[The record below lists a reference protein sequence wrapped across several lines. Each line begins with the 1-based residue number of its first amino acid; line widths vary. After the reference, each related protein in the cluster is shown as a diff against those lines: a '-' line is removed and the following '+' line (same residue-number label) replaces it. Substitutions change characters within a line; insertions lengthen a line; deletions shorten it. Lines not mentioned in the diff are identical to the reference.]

1 MDLSLN
7 WKANDDTNLSKNRL
21 AQNLDQ
27 PEEEEPFYADGDQ
40 LGEIC
45 FQFVQNPYPNLR
57 NLYEISDILVESS
70 SSLIK
75 YLREIKFFQTF
86 GNFINSV
93 TDPNDRIAV
102 LQILLNLSRL
112 PTDVC
117 LDLIEGN
124 DLALKFLKAQIFST
138 IDEIRYLSLKCLKHF
153 AQDSHLC
160 RFVILF
166 NNLVFD
172 LYSALI
178 GNKNDM
184 KTISLIE
191 KIFTY
196 LLLEDF
202 SDNDI
207 FLLRKIAFDLIDKNF
222 GTNISCRI
230 LCSLSEKENDIDPE
244 YINNAQKIIQFLINE
259 RNSKCLKY
267 LMKFFFVRSD
277 FLEEATAFF
286 SNNLFQVLFKI
297 FFTTNEETA
306 DSFNTKEDK
315 IDWSCKLIGKI
326 IEKVDVSV
334 NQFFEIGFFDCL
346 IKLSIEGNYREK
358 SSSIYTLSRVLLQVV
373 KNSIC
378 LNANHINLL
387 LEVCVYCIELIDT
400 IDQNTLFSVFDF
412 ILNLIK
418 ILNDPKDVISL
429 LTQEETFEQITTISM
444 QNENETLRNKATEII
459 CIVESFESS

>member
-202 SDNDI
+202 SDNDFI
-207 FLLRKIAFDLIDKNF
+207 NFSQQIAVTSQLNHPSIKKFHGFIPVNFKSGLNHLILTEVTFGNLKFIREKNLK
-222 GTNISCRI
+222 NIQQW
-230 LCSLSEKENDIDPE
+230 DDT
-244 YINNAQKIIQFLINE
+244 QKLINIYGIACGMSYLHSHNILHRDLKIE
-259 RNSKCLKY
+259 NIYIDDLFFPKISGFHLSKEIQSNSDKEI
-267 LMKFFFVRSD
+267 FSQIQGTPA
-277 FLEEATAFF
+277 FLSPEI
-286 SNNLFQVLFKI
+286 QP
-297 FFTTNEETA
+297 
-306 DSFNTKEDK
+306 DK
-315 IDWSCKLIGKI
+315 
-326 IEKVDVSV
+326 
-334 NQFFEIGFFDCL
+334 
-346 IKLSIEGNYREK
+346 
-358 SSSIYTLSRVLLQVV
+358 LQ
-373 KNSIC
+373 
-378 LNANHINLL
+378 
-387 LEVCVYCIELIDT
+387 
-400 IDQNTLFSVFDF
+400 
-412 ILNLIK
+412 
-418 ILNDPKDVISL
+418 
-429 LTQEETFEQITTISM
+429 
-444 QNENETLRNKATEII
+444 
-459 CIVESFESS
+459 